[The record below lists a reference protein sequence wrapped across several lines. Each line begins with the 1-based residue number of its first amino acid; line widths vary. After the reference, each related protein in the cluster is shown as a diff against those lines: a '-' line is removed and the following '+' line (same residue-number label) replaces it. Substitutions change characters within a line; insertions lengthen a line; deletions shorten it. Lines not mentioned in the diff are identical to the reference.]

1 MFGKRKSNHTVAL
14 LLNSVFSRH
23 SPPSSARTSPVHKAC
38 LSSQPG
44 DATMSITTS
53 KLDEMQST
61 YKAAVDEW
69 IAAIRQ
75 EEALASV
82 NHTVAD
88 VDNWESA
95 DFREEDARNKAK
107 AAKKIYEEALR
118 QEFFNF

>member
-1 MFGKRKSNHTVAL
+1 
-14 LLNSVFSRH
+14 
-23 SPPSSARTSPVHKAC
+23 
-38 LSSQPG
+38 
-44 DATMSITTS
+44 MSITTS

-82 NHTVAD
+82 NHTVAE
-88 VDNWESA
+88 VDQWENA

-107 AAKKIYEEALR
+107 AAKKIYEDALR